1 MIPHVHWSVL
11 SGRVHM
17 CGLAYGIQD
26 YTHVNFEEEYVPLLL
41 NFRFL
46 VLEGRG
52 INTLIP

>member
-1 MIPHVHWSVL
+1 MFTGQSFLAVCT
-11 SGRVHM
+11 
-17 CGLAYGIQD
+17 CGIAYGIQD
-26 YTHVNFEEEYVPLLL
+26 YTHVKFEEEYVPLFL